1 MTTSIESARP
11 AAPGPQKEKRL
22 NITTFSSLKY
32 RDFRFLWGST
42 FFTAAGNWVQQ
53 ITIGWLVYE
62 MTGSALLT
70 GMVSGLRALPFLF
83 VGPLAGVLADRLNRK
98 YFLIVT
104 EVFLSA
110 LGLGFA
116 ILLTTD
122 YLQVWH
128 IMAFSML
135 SGLGWSI
142 TNPLRNVMVPNVVP
156 RHALM
161 NAVALNSA
169 AFNLTR
175 IAGPAIGGILIAA
188 FGPATNFFIQAISYL
203 MVSVLVWF
211 IRSPMKAQPGAS
223 TNGSHAGGHGGSQGS
238 RMFKDLAEG
247 VRYVAHEPTTL
258 ALILVGL
265 IPSIFMMPFTQ
276 SMMPV
281 FTKDVLHVDS
291 KGLGL
296 VMAAAG
302 AGAFIGTMAV
312 ASLSQIKRKGLLLIA
327 AASIAA
333 ITLMVYSQVT
343 WLVIAVPIIAI
354 QGGFQMVYNTTNNT
368 ILQII
373 TPDEYR
379 GRVMSIYML
388 DHGFTPAGAFFAG
401 ALAQAFGA
409 PTAFLF
415 GGVVTLV
422 LVLLLATR
430 AKKLKSFRE

>member
-1 MTTSIESARP
+1 MDSSTRTSSA
-11 AAPGPQKEKRL
+11 AAVATEERRRFNL
-22 NITTFSSLKY
+22 TTFSSLQY
-32 RDFRFLWGST
+32 RDFRFLWSST

-70 GMVSGLRALPFLF
+70 GLVSGLRAVPFLF

-98 YFLIVT
+98 YFLIAT

-128 IMAFSML
+128 ILAFSIL

-175 IAGPAIGGILIAA
+175 IAGPAVGGILIAA
-188 FGPATNFFIQAISYL
+188 FGPATNFFIQAISYF

-211 IRSPMKAQPGAS
+211 IRSPMKAQPAAGG
-223 TNGSHAGGHGGSQGS
+223 NGGGHGGSQGN

-247 VRYVAHEPTTL
+247 IRYVAHEPTTL
-258 ALILVGL
+258 ALIIVGL

-291 KGLGL
+291 RGLGL
-296 VMAAAG
+296 IMASAG

-333 ITLMVYSQVT
+333 VTLMVYSQVT
-343 WLVIAVPIIAI
+343 WIVIAVPVIAI

-368 ILQII
+368 VLQII

-379 GRVMSIYML
+379 GRVMSLYML
-388 DHGFTPAGAFFAG
+388 DHGFTPAGAFLAG

-415 GGVVTLV
+415 GGIVTLV

-430 AKKLKSFRE
+430 AKKLKSFTG